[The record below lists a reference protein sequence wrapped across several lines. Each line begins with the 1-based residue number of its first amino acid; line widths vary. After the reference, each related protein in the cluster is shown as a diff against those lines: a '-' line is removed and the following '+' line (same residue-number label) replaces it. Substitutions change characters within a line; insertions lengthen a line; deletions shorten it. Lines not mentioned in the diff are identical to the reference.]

1 MSLEIRIH
9 GRGGQGGVTC
19 AKILAAA
26 YARLGKS
33 VQTFGDYAGER
44 SGAPVRAYT
53 RVADEPIQNR
63 NKIYEPDHVLVLDPT
78 LLDKDAVAGLAQGG
92 ILLVNTSESPAAIA
106 KKHRSARVATIDA
119 TAIARRRGIGTRSVV
134 IVNTTIAG
142 AYARAAE
149 IPFEALEKAYRDL
162 HLDRDLGAARE
173 AYDAVALDGNAS
185 AESPD
190 PGAPAAATAPLGGTS
205 SAKPLGATVGF
216 PVLPLTEHVEGP
228 ATGLKTGSWRTQVP
242 RYVEQLAPCNAWCPA
257 GNDVVGFI
265 QAVAHEGE
273 AAAAAILVKSQ
284 PFASVCGRVCPAPC
298 MDVCNRRPYDGAVNI
313 RGLERWIGD
322 HAVAIRD
329 DVPSRRDRRSVAVV
343 GSGPAGLS
351 AACELARAGH
361 VVRVYEGEAELG
373 GVLRTGIP
381 AYRLPRE
388 ALDREIESIL
398 ALGIETRCGEFL
410 DARAIARLRTQHDA
424 VILAAGLGRPA
435 ELDALGAALPGVEQ
449 GTKFL
454 HRVNLE
460 GGAALHG
467 HVMVLGGGN
476 TAIDCARSAIRSGAS
491 MVTVAYRRTRT
502 EMPAIKEEI
511 LEAEREGISFLY
523 QRQPVAFHGRRR
535 LTQVELA
542 EVQMGPPDESGRRR
556 PVVTDRTARF
566 ECDYALL
573 ALGQGVDPT
582 LLPEGALVREGRV
595 HYDGGPTNLFVAGDF
610 ATNEGTV
617 AHAIGDGRRVA
628 ARVLAALGEP
638 ATFPMPAD
646 RPRAV
651 TSEMIRFEHFP
662 VTASS
667 HSIEIPLAGREASF
681 EETNLGLSDP
691 REAGRCFSC
700 GRCTQCDTC
709 MAYCPEGII
718 ERRAGGYDVQLDFC
732 KGCGICVTECP
743 RHAMEMTP
751 V

>member
-1 MSLEIRIH
+1 MSLEIRLH

-19 AKILAAA
+19 AKILAAT

-53 RVADEPIQNR
+53 RVSDEPIQNR

-78 LLDKDAVAGLAQGG
+78 LLDKDAVAGLARGG
-92 ILLVNTSESPAAIA
+92 ILLVNTSEAPAAVE
-106 KKHRSARVATIDA
+106 ARFGPFRAATIDA

-142 AYARAAE
+142 AYARAAD
-149 IPFEALEKAYRDL
+149 IPFEALERAYKDL

-173 AYDAVALDGNAS
+173 AYDAVALNGHAG
-185 AESPD
+185 AEGAP
-190 PGAPAAATAPLGGTS
+190 APAAAKQKPAETAPLE
-205 SAKPLGATVGF
+205 ATAGQ

-242 RYVEQLAPCNAWCPA
+242 RYVEQLPPCNAWCPA

-265 QAVAHEGE
+265 QAVAKDGE
-273 AAAAAILVKSQ
+273 AVAAAILAKSQ

-298 MDVCNRRPYDGAVNI
+298 MEVCNRRPYDGAVNI

-322 HAVAIRD
+322 HAAAVRD
-329 DVPSRRDRRSVAVV
+329 DVPTRRDRRSVAVV
-343 GSGPAGLS
+343 GSGPAGMT

-361 VVRVYEGEAELG
+361 VVRIYEGEASLG

-398 ALGIETRCGEFL
+398 GLGIETRCGEFL
-410 DARAIARLRTQHDA
+410 DARAITRLRRQHDA
-424 VILAAGLGRPA
+424 VILAAGLGRPT
-435 ELDALGAALPGVEQ
+435 ELDVLGADLPGVEQ

-460 GGAALHG
+460 GGASLHG

-511 LEAEREGISFLY
+511 AEAEREGISFLY

-542 EVQMGPPDESGRRR
+542 EVQMGEPDASGRRR
-556 PVVTDRTARF
+556 PVVSARTARF

-573 ALGQGVDPT
+573 ALGQGADPG
-582 LLPEGALVREGRV
+582 LLPEGAKIQENRV

-610 ATNEGTV
+610 ATNDGTV
-617 AHAIGDGRRVA
+617 AHAIGDGRRAA

-638 ATFPMPAD
+638 ATFPVPPD

-662 VTASS
+662 VTAGS
-667 HSIEIPLAGREASF
+667 HTIEIPLAGREASF
-681 EETNLGLSDP
+681 EETSLGLSDP

-743 RHAMEMTP
+743 RHAMEMAP

>member
-1 MSLEIRIH
+1 MSLEIRLH

-19 AKILAAA
+19 AKILAAT

-53 RVADEPIQNR
+53 RVSDEPIQNR

-78 LLDKDAVAGLAQGG
+78 LLDKDAVAGLARGG
-92 ILLVNTSESPAAIA
+92 ILLVNTSEAPAAVE
-106 KKHRSARVATIDA
+106 ARFGPFRAATIDA

-142 AYARAAE
+142 AYARAAD
-149 IPFEALEKAYRDL
+149 IPFEALERAYKDL

-173 AYDAVALDGNAS
+173 AYDAVALNGHAG
-185 AESPD
+185 AE
-190 PGAPAAATAPLGGTS
+190 GAPAPMTAKEKPAAAAPLEATAGQ
-205 SAKPLGATVGF
+205 

-242 RYVEQLAPCNAWCPA
+242 RYVEQLPPCNAWCPA

-265 QAVAHEGE
+265 QAVAKDGE
-273 AAAAAILVKSQ
+273 AAAAAILAKSQ

-298 MDVCNRRPYDGAVNI
+298 MEVCNRRAYDGAVNI

-322 HAVAIRD
+322 HAAAVRD
-329 DVPSRRDRRSVAVV
+329 DVPTRRDRRSVAVV
-343 GSGPAGLS
+343 GSGPAGMT

-361 VVRVYEGEAELG
+361 VVRIYEGEAELG

-398 ALGIETRCGEFL
+398 GLGIETRCGEFL
-410 DARAIARLRTQHDA
+410 DARAITRLRRQHDA
-424 VILAAGLGRPA
+424 VILAAGLGRPT
-435 ELDALGAALPGVEQ
+435 ELDALGADLPGVEQ

-460 GGAALHG
+460 GGASLHG

-511 LEAEREGISFLY
+511 AEAEREGISFLY

-542 EVQMGPPDESGRRR
+542 EVQMGEPDASGRRR
-556 PVVTDRTARF
+556 PVVTARTARF

-573 ALGQGVDPT
+573 ALGQGADPG
-582 LLPEGALVREGRV
+582 LLPEGAKVQENRV

-610 ATNEGTV
+610 ATNDGTV
-617 AHAIGDGRRVA
+617 AHAIGDGRRAA

-638 ATFPMPAD
+638 ATFPVPPD

-662 VTASS
+662 VTAAS
-667 HSIEIPLAGREASF
+667 HTIEIPLSGREASF

-718 ERRAGGYDVQLDFC
+718 ERRPGGYDVQLDFC

-743 RHAMEMTP
+743 RHAMEMAP

>member
-1 MSLEIRIH
+1 MSLEIRLH

-19 AKILAAA
+19 AKILAAT

-53 RVADEPIQNR
+53 RVSDEPIQNR

-78 LLDKDAVAGLAQGG
+78 LLDKDAVAGLARGG
-92 ILLVNTSESPAAIA
+92 ILLVNTSEAPAAIE
-106 KKHRSARVATIDA
+106 ARFGPFRAATIDA

-142 AYARAAE
+142 AYARAAD
-149 IPFEALEKAYRDL
+149 IPFEALERAYKDL

-173 AYDAVALDGNAS
+173 AYDAVALNGHAG
-185 AESPD
+185 AEGP
-190 PGAPAAATAPLGGTS
+190 PAKTVAKEEPAAPAVLEATAGQ
-205 SAKPLGATVGF
+205 

-242 RYVEQLAPCNAWCPA
+242 RYVEQLPPCNAWCPA

-265 QAVAHEGE
+265 QAVAKDGE
-273 AAAAAILVKSQ
+273 AVAAAVLAKSQ

-298 MDVCNRRPYDGAVNI
+298 MEVCNRRPYDGAVNI

-322 HAVAIRD
+322 HAAAVRD
-329 DVPSRRDRRSVAVV
+329 DVPTRRDRRSVAVV
-343 GSGPAGLS
+343 GSGPAGMT

-361 VVRVYEGEAELG
+361 VVRIYEGEAELG

-398 ALGIETRCGEFL
+398 GLGIETRCGEFL
-410 DARAIARLRTQHDA
+410 DARAITRLRRQHDA
-424 VILAAGLGRPA
+424 VILAAGLGRPT
-435 ELDALGAALPGVEQ
+435 ELDVLGADLPGVEQ

-460 GGAALHG
+460 GGASLHG

-511 LEAEREGISFLY
+511 AEAEREGISFLY

-542 EVQMGPPDESGRRR
+542 EVQMGEPDASGRRR
-556 PVVTDRTARF
+556 PVVTARTARF

-573 ALGQGVDPT
+573 ALGQGADPG
-582 LLPEGALVREGRV
+582 LLPEGAKVQENRV

-610 ATNEGTV
+610 ATNDGTV
-617 AHAIGDGRRVA
+617 AHAIGDGRRAA

-638 ATFPMPAD
+638 ATFPVPPD

-662 VTASS
+662 VTAGS
-667 HSIEIPLAGREASF
+667 HTIEIPLAGRDASF

-743 RHAMEMTP
+743 RHAMEMAP

>member
-1 MSLEIRIH
+1 MEIRLH

-19 AKILAAA
+19 AKILAAT

-53 RVADEPIQNR
+53 RVSDEPIQNR

-78 LLDKDAVAGLAQGG
+78 LLDKDAVAGLARGG
-92 ILLVNTSESPAAIA
+92 ILLVNTSEAPAAVE
-106 KKHRSARVATIDA
+106 ARFGPFRAATIDA

-142 AYARAAE
+142 AYARAAN
-149 IPFEALEKAYRDL
+149 IPFEALERAYKDL

-173 AYDAVALDGNAS
+173 AYEAVALNGHAG
-185 AESPD
+185 AEE
-190 PGAPAAATAPLGGTS
+190 APAPMAAKEKLAAAAPLEATAGQ
-205 SAKPLGATVGF
+205 

-242 RYVEQLAPCNAWCPA
+242 RYVEQLPPCNAWCPA

-265 QAVAHEGE
+265 QAVAKDGE
-273 AAAAAILVKSQ
+273 AVAAAILAKSQ

-298 MDVCNRRPYDGAVNI
+298 MEVCNRRPYDGAVNI

-322 HAVAIRD
+322 HAAAVRD
-329 DVPSRRDRRSVAVV
+329 DVPTRRDRRSVAVV
-343 GSGPAGLS
+343 GSGPAGMT

-361 VVRVYEGEAELG
+361 VVRIYEGEASLG

-398 ALGIETRCGEFL
+398 GLGIETRCGEFL
-410 DARAIARLRTQHDA
+410 DARAITRLRRQHDA
-424 VILAAGLGRPA
+424 VILAAGLGRPT
-435 ELDALGAALPGVEQ
+435 ELDVLGADLPGVEQ

-460 GGAALHG
+460 GGASLHG

-511 LEAEREGISFLY
+511 AEAEREGISFLY

-542 EVQMGPPDESGRRR
+542 EVQMGEPDASGRRR
-556 PVVTDRTARF
+556 PVVTARTARF

-573 ALGQGVDPT
+573 ALGQGADPG
-582 LLPEGALVREGRV
+582 LLPEGAKVQENRV

-610 ATNEGTV
+610 ATNDGTV
-617 AHAIGDGRRVA
+617 A
-628 ARVLAALGEP
+628 
-638 ATFPMPAD
+638 
-646 RPRAV
+646 
-651 TSEMIRFEHFP
+651 
-662 VTASS
+662 
-667 HSIEIPLAGREASF
+667 
-681 EETNLGLSDP
+681 
-691 REAGRCFSC
+691 
-700 GRCTQCDTC
+700 
-709 MAYCPEGII
+709 
-718 ERRAGGYDVQLDFC
+718 
-732 KGCGICVTECP
+732 
-743 RHAMEMTP
+743 
-751 V
+751 

>member
-1 MSLEIRIH
+1 MSLEIRLH

-19 AKILAAA
+19 AKILAAT

-53 RVADEPIQNR
+53 RVSDEPIQNR

-78 LLDKDAVAGLAQGG
+78 LLDKDAVAGLARGG
-92 ILLVNTSESPAAIA
+92 ILLVNTSEAPAAIE
-106 KKHRSARVATIDA
+106 ARFGPFRAATIDA

-142 AYARAAE
+142 AYARAAN
-149 IPFEALEKAYRDL
+149 IPFEALERAYKDL

-173 AYDAVALDGNAS
+173 AYDAVARNGHDG
-185 AESPD
+185 AE
-190 PGAPAAATAPLGGTS
+190 GAPAPAASKEKPATAASLE
-205 SAKPLGATVGF
+205 ATVGQ

-242 RYVEQLAPCNAWCPA
+242 RYVEQLPPCNAWCPA

-273 AAAAAILVKSQ
+273 AFAAAILAKSQ

-298 MDVCNRRPYDGAVNI
+298 MEVCNRRPYDGAVNI

-322 HAVAIRD
+322 HAAAVRD

-343 GSGPAGLS
+343 GSGPAGMT

-361 VVRVYEGEAELG
+361 VVRIYEGEAELG

-398 ALGIETRCGEFL
+398 GLGIETRCGEFL
-410 DARAIARLRTQHDA
+410 DARAITRLRRQHDA
-424 VILAAGLGRPA
+424 VILAAGLGRPT
-435 ELDALGAALPGVEQ
+435 ELDALGADLPGVEQ

-460 GGAALHG
+460 GGASLHG

-511 LEAEREGISFLY
+511 AEAEREGISFLY

-542 EVQMGPPDESGRRR
+542 EVQMGEPDASGRRR
-556 PVVTDRTARF
+556 PVVTARTARF

-573 ALGQGVDPT
+573 ALGQGADPG
-582 LLPEGALVREGRV
+582 LLPEGAKIQENRV

-617 AHAIGDGRRVA
+617 AHAIGDGRRAA

-638 ATFPMPAD
+638 ATFPVPPD

-662 VTASS
+662 VTAAS
-667 HSIEIPLAGREASF
+667 HTIEIPLAGREASF

-743 RHAMEMTP
+743 RHAMEMAP

>member
-1 MSLEIRIH
+1 MSLEIRLH

-19 AKILAAA
+19 AKILAAT

-53 RVADEPIQNR
+53 RVSDEPIQNR

-78 LLDKDAVAGLAQGG
+78 LLDKDAVAGLARGG
-92 ILLVNTSESPAAIA
+92 ILLVNTSEAPAAIE
-106 KKHRSARVATIDA
+106 ARFGPFRAATIDA

-142 AYARAAE
+142 AYARAAN
-149 IPFEALEKAYRDL
+149 IPFEALERAYKDL

-173 AYDAVALDGNAS
+173 AYDAVARNGHDG
-185 AESPD
+185 AE
-190 PGAPAAATAPLGGTS
+190 GAPAPAAS
-205 SAKPLGATVGF
+205 KEKPAAAASLEATVGQ

-242 RYVEQLAPCNAWCPA
+242 RYVEQLPPCNAWCPA

-273 AAAAAILVKSQ
+273 AFAAAILAKSQ

-298 MDVCNRRPYDGAVNI
+298 MEVCNRRPYDGAVNI

-322 HAVAIRD
+322 HAAAVRD

-343 GSGPAGLS
+343 GSGPAGMT

-361 VVRVYEGEAELG
+361 VVRIYEGEAELG

-398 ALGIETRCGEFL
+398 GLGIETRCGEFL
-410 DARAIARLRTQHDA
+410 DARAITRLRRQHDA
-424 VILAAGLGRPA
+424 VILAAGLGRPT
-435 ELDALGAALPGVEQ
+435 ELDALGADLPGVEQ

-460 GGAALHG
+460 GGASLHG

-511 LEAEREGISFLY
+511 AEAEREGISFLY

-542 EVQMGPPDESGRRR
+542 EVQMGEPDASGRRR
-556 PVVTDRTARF
+556 PVVTARTARF

-573 ALGQGVDPT
+573 ALGQGADPG
-582 LLPEGALVREGRV
+582 LLPEGAKIQENRV

-617 AHAIGDGRRVA
+617 AHAIGDGRRAA

-638 ATFPMPAD
+638 ATFPVPPD

-662 VTASS
+662 VTAAS
-667 HSIEIPLAGREASF
+667 HTIEIPLAGREASF

-743 RHAMEMTP
+743 RHAMEMAP

>member
-1 MSLEIRIH
+1 MALEIRLH

-19 AKILAAA
+19 AKILAAT

-53 RVADEPIQNR
+53 RVSDEPIQNR

-78 LLDKDAVAGLAQGG
+78 LLDKDAVAGLARGG
-92 ILLVNTSESPAAIA
+92 ILLVNTAELPGTIEA
-106 KKHRSARVATIDA
+106 KFGPFRAATIDA

-142 AYARAAE
+142 AYARAAG
-149 IPFEALEKAYRDL
+149 IPFEALERAYKDL

-173 AYDAVALDGNAS
+173 AYDAVVLTENAK
-185 AESPD
+185 AKE
-190 PGAPAAATAPLGGTS
+190 APAASVVKEKLAAPPALDAIAGQ
-205 SAKPLGATVGF
+205 
-216 PVLPLTEHVEGP
+216 PVLPLTQHVEGP

-242 RYVEQLAPCNAWCPA
+242 RYVEQLPPCNAWCPA

-265 QAVAHEGE
+265 QAMLHDGE
-273 AAAAAILVKSQ
+273 AGAAAILAKSQ

-298 MDVCNRRPYDGAVNI
+298 MEVCNRRPYDGAVNI
-313 RGLERWIGD
+313 RGLERWVGD
-322 HAVAIRD
+322 HAGAVRD
-329 DVPSRRDRRSVAVV
+329 DLPTRRDRRSVAVV
-343 GSGPAGLS
+343 GSGPAGMT

-361 VVRVYEGEAELG
+361 VVRIYEGEAELG

-398 ALGIETRCGEFL
+398 GLGIETRCGEFL
-410 DARAIARLRTQHDA
+410 DARAITRLRRQHDA
-424 VILAAGLGRPA
+424 VILAAGLGRPT
-435 ELDALGAALPGVEQ
+435 ELDVLGHDLPGVEQ

-460 GGAALHG
+460 GGASLHG

-502 EMPAIKEEI
+502 EMPAIKEDI
-511 LEAEREGISFLY
+511 VDAEREGISFLY

-542 EVQMGPPDESGRRR
+542 EVQMGEPDESGRRR
-556 PVVTDRTARF
+556 PVVTARTARF
-566 ECDYALL
+566 ECDYVLL
-573 ALGQGVDPT
+573 ALGQGADPG
-582 LLPEGALVREGRV
+582 LLPEGAAIREGRV

-617 AHAIGDGRRVA
+617 AHAIGDGRRAA
-628 ARVLAALGEP
+628 ARVLAALGER
-638 ATFPMPAD
+638 ATFPVPPD

-651 TSEMIRFEHFP
+651 TSEMIRFEHFT
-662 VTASS
+662 VTAGS
-667 HSIEIPLAGREASF
+667 HTIEIPLSGRAASF

-743 RHAMEMTP
+743 RHAMEMAP

>member
-1 MSLEIRIH
+1 
-9 GRGGQGGVTC
+9 
-19 AKILAAA
+19 
-26 YARLGKS
+26 
-33 VQTFGDYAGER
+33 
-44 SGAPVRAYT
+44 
-53 RVADEPIQNR
+53 
-63 NKIYEPDHVLVLDPT
+63 
-78 LLDKDAVAGLAQGG
+78 
-92 ILLVNTSESPAAIA
+92 
-106 KKHRSARVATIDA
+106 
-119 TAIARRRGIGTRSVV
+119 
-134 IVNTTIAG
+134 
-142 AYARAAE
+142 
-149 IPFEALEKAYRDL
+149 
-162 HLDRDLGAARE
+162 
-173 AYDAVALDGNAS
+173 
-185 AESPD
+185 
-190 PGAPAAATAPLGGTS
+190 
-205 SAKPLGATVGF
+205 
-216 PVLPLTEHVEGP
+216 
-228 ATGLKTGSWRTQVP
+228 
-242 RYVEQLAPCNAWCPA
+242 
-257 GNDVVGFI
+257 
-265 QAVAHEGE
+265 
-273 AAAAAILVKSQ
+273 
-284 PFASVCGRVCPAPC
+284 
-298 MDVCNRRPYDGAVNI
+298 
-313 RGLERWIGD
+313 
-322 HAVAIRD
+322 
-329 DVPSRRDRRSVAVV
+329 VV
-343 GSGPAGLS
+343 GSGPAGLT

-381 AYRLPRE
+381 AYRLARE
-388 ALDREIESIL
+388 ALDREIDAIL

-410 DARAIARLRTQHDA
+410 DARGIAQLRTRHDA
-424 VILAAGLGRPA
+424 VILAAGLARPA
-435 ELDALGAALPGVEQ
+435 ELDVPGATLAGVEQ

-476 TAIDCARSAIRSGAS
+476 TAMDCARSALRSGAS

-502 EMPAIKEEI
+502 EMPAIPEEI
-511 LEAEREGISFLY
+511 LEAEHEGISFLY

-535 LTQVELA
+535 LSQVELA
-542 EVQMGPPDESGRRR
+542 EVQMGPPDASGRRS
-556 PVVTDRTARF
+556 PMVTGRTARF

-582 LLPEGALVREGRV
+582 LLPEGATVRDSRV

-617 AHAIGDGRRVA
+617 AHAIGDGRRAA

-638 ATFPMPAD
+638 ASFPTPPE

-662 VTASS
+662 VTAASRN
-667 HSIEIPLAGREASF
+667 IELPLEGRERSF

-691 REAGRCFSC
+691 REAKRCFSC
-700 GRCTQCDTC
+700 GRCTRCDTC

-718 ERRAGGYDVQLDFC
+718 ERRADGYEVQLDFC

>member
-1 MSLEIRIH
+1 MSLEIRLH

-19 AKILAAA
+19 AKILAAT

-53 RVADEPIQNR
+53 RVSDEPIQNR

-78 LLDKDAVAGLAQGG
+78 LLDKDAVAGLARGG
-92 ILLVNTSESPAAIA
+92 ILLVNTSEAPAAVE
-106 KKHRSARVATIDA
+106 ARFGPFRAATIDA

-142 AYARAAE
+142 AYARAAD
-149 IPFEALEKAYRDL
+149 IPFEALERAYKDL

-173 AYDAVALDGNAS
+173 AYDAVALNGHAG
-185 AESPD
+185 AEGAP
-190 PGAPAAATAPLGGTS
+190 APAAAKQKPAETAPLE
-205 SAKPLGATVGF
+205 ATAGQ

-242 RYVEQLAPCNAWCPA
+242 RYVEQLPPCNAWCPA

-265 QAVAHEGE
+265 QAVAKDGE
-273 AAAAAILVKSQ
+273 AVAAAILAKSQ

-298 MDVCNRRPYDGAVNI
+298 MEVCNRRPYDGAVNI

-322 HAVAIRD
+322 HATAVRD
-329 DVPSRRDRRSVAVV
+329 DVPTRRDRRSVAVV
-343 GSGPAGLS
+343 GSGPAGMT

-361 VVRVYEGEAELG
+361 VVRIYEGEASLG

-398 ALGIETRCGEFL
+398 GLGIETRCGEFL
-410 DARAIARLRTQHDA
+410 DARAITRLRRQHDA
-424 VILAAGLGRPA
+424 VILAAGLGRPT
-435 ELDALGAALPGVEQ
+435 ELDVLGADLPGVEQ

-460 GGAALHG
+460 GGASLHG

-511 LEAEREGISFLY
+511 AEAEREGISFLY

-542 EVQMGPPDESGRRR
+542 EVQMGEPDASGRRR
-556 PVVTDRTARF
+556 PVVSARTARF

-573 ALGQGVDPT
+573 ALGQGADPG
-582 LLPEGALVREGRV
+582 LLPEGAKIQENRV

-610 ATNEGTV
+610 ATNDGTV
-617 AHAIGDGRRVA
+617 AHAIGDGRRAA

-638 ATFPMPAD
+638 ATFPVPPD

-662 VTASS
+662 VTAGS
-667 HSIEIPLAGREASF
+667 HTIEIPLAGREASF

-743 RHAMEMTP
+743 RHAMEMAP